1 MENDVTYEYP
11 QGIWCIDEDNPNQ
24 ALRITGNKTVIIPLT
39 PEVLKEIKKQ
49 FEAHNLFRG
58 FKKIAPEN
66 ENIIM
71 YLNII
76 FDDCVSCLDL
86 DSLTALTN
94 KMKQI
99 EESKNIDIQN
109 ASYIQ
114 QIRTNL
120 EQRIV
125 LTINNQEKA
134 ENINV
139 FETLKE
145 QFQTYN
151 TLYVSQKET
160 NSKAFLS

>member
-24 ALRITGNKTVIIPLT
+24 ALRVTGNKTVIIPLT
-39 PEVLKEIKKQ
+39 KEVLEEIKKQ
-49 FEAHNLFRG
+49 IEASNLFRG
-58 FKKIAPEN
+58 FKQVDPED
-66 ENIIM
+66 ENIIA

-76 FDDCVSCLDL
+76 FDDSISRLDL

-114 QIRTNL
+114 QIRTNI

-125 LTINNQEKA
+125 LTINDQEKE

-151 TLYVSQKET
+151 ALYDSQKET
-160 NSKAFLS
+160 NSRAY

>member
-11 QGIWCIDEDNPNQ
+11 QWVWCIDEDNQNQ
-24 ALRITGNKTVIIPLT
+24 ALRVTGNKTVIIPKT
-39 PEVLKEIKKQ
+39 PEILEEIKKQ
-49 FEAHNLFRG
+49 IEAIKLFKG
-58 FKKIAPEN
+58 FKMVNPED
-66 ENIIM
+66 ENIIA

-76 FDDCVSCLDL
+76 FEDCINHLDL
-86 DSLTALTN
+86 DSQTALIN

-125 LTINNQEKA
+125 LTINNQEKE

-151 TLYVSQKET
+151 TLYASQKET
-160 NSKAFLS
+160 NSRAY